1 MRFKTEDA
9 IMNHTNVWD
18 DLEEFE
24 YQTGSL
30 EELKEDISN
39 DKEGHFTFRKGEGG
53 TSLILCTARCQQLLY
68 FCYNKQ

>member
-1 MRFKTEDA
+1 
-9 IMNHTNVWD
+9 MNHANVWD

-39 DKEGHFTFRKGEGG
+39 EKEGHFTFRKERRNE
-53 TSLILCTARCQQLLY
+53 SHIMHH
-68 FCYNKQ
+68 